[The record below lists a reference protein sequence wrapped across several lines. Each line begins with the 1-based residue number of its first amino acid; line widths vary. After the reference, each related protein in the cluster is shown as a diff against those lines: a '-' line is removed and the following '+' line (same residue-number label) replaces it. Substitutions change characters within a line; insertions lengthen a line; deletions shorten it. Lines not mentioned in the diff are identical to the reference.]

1 MALLPYEK
9 TYAVDMT
16 RGITAATPPAS
27 LNIASL
33 IVADTGPVERV
44 TLTSQKDL
52 VDTFCVGSAISATD
66 NETIQFNGALLT
78 QVATDVFRV
87 DTSAMRIGVGS
98 LGTKIYFDKD
108 YNMLDKVTRAI
119 IKGKSG
125 TITSLYIELQKA
137 DSSTEQYYMGEA
149 PDGFDVNT
157 AIKIDGDP
165 DIDTFFKELYK
176 LGVFLEITETSAI
189 LNPIYTKIVTDI
201 SKGFLGPIGNVSTD
215 VFSNVMNKYTA
226 GTDPADKDYYIVIN
240 GAYELHPNN
249 AGTSGEQATT
259 SISIINAADLEAESI
274 EAYPVKNFMVKALDC
289 MYSNDSI
296 PDPWAQ
302 DVSIS
307 LTKTVKVEANEEPTS
322 DVIEVSSELAD
333 FVEIAKGTWVE
344 ITDDG
349 GTPDDP
355 SDDRTYWTRTDTLT
369 VNNGIEK
376 ISSPA
381 YKNAVINVGVGP
393 NKTEYKIAD
402 LVTKEFGVGTVEGVI
417 LTIAELESVKTDQDN
432 PSTYTISST
441 DDADGK
447 PYFLVNGLSS
457 MNITVSTDDNEFIN
471 VKIADETPYL
481 RLTHASTATNDEYK
495 VEDQTYIIIDNYV
508 FYAGTKP
515 TEQQIEEAIDSTDDV
530 KESYGSWEYVVVS
543 KAKLSISD
551 FLKAV
556 VSKIAEVYTVGLGQG
571 NYFLINGIHDFE
583 VSPNLEVSNELII
596 DQSKYDDEFA
606 VVCKFTSSQPLFQF
620 EYTANED
627 EYNTIDLTYQFKSVT
642 GNFTMSFDGAAID
655 GYGKS
660 LFYENY
666 NEGAGSNP
674 YIFVAKLNGEGK
686 LKNGGS
692 NGLFGDE
699 VMNNDPTEADY
710 AAAILKYLDVKEK
723 QYNFVTDAGHMS
735 VALAG
740 ACKQVADERFC
751 QYVPSFPPKKNTS
764 DLISYEEGINLNDFR
779 CQYLVP
785 SHKSTYNGQFLTTVP
800 ASLTY
805 MFARV
810 NAFNTTVA
818 EFSPLFGTI
827 KGTATAPNLIKNFT
841 KAEAQTL
848 ADHNINVIT
857 RDISGTYIRSNFTS
871 QKENSYLSED
881 QNAYM
886 TNILCH
892 ICEEYNPLIIAE
904 LNTAELRGRVVADL
918 SNRIQQRMIVGKN
931 PTLASYL
938 VKCDEEL
945 NTPEVIEAR
954 QLIYQVWVQYT
965 PSIAYVLAYVFVKR
979 LGSF

>member
-1 MALLPYEK
+1 
-9 TYAVDMT
+9 
-16 RGITAATPPAS
+16 
-27 LNIASL
+27 
-33 IVADTGPVERV
+33 
-44 TLTSQKDL
+44 
-52 VDTFCVGSAISATD
+52 
-66 NETIQFNGALLT
+66 
-78 QVATDVFRV
+78 
-87 DTSAMRIGVGS
+87 
-98 LGTKIYFDKD
+98 
-108 YNMLDKVTRAI
+108 
-119 IKGKSG
+119 
-125 TITSLYIELQKA
+125 
-137 DSSTEQYYMGEA
+137 
-149 PDGFDVNT
+149 
-157 AIKIDGDP
+157 
-165 DIDTFFKELYK
+165 
-176 LGVFLEITETSAI
+176 
-189 LNPIYTKIVTDI
+189 
-201 SKGFLGPIGNVSTD
+201 
-215 VFSNVMNKYTA
+215 
-226 GTDPADKDYYIVIN
+226 
-240 GAYELHPNN
+240 
-249 AGTSGEQATT
+249 
-259 SISIINAADLEAESI
+259 
-274 EAYPVKNFMVKALDC
+274 
-289 MYSNDSI
+289 
-296 PDPWAQ
+296 
-302 DVSIS
+302 
-307 LTKTVKVEANEEPTS
+307 
-322 DVIEVSSELAD
+322 
-333 FVEIAKGTWVE
+333 
-344 ITDDG
+344 
-349 GTPDDP
+349 
-355 SDDRTYWTRTDTLT
+355 
-369 VNNGIEK
+369 
-376 ISSPA
+376 
-381 YKNAVINVGVGP
+381 
-393 NKTEYKIAD
+393 
-402 LVTKEFGVGTVEGVI
+402 
-417 LTIAELESVKTDQDN
+417 
-432 PSTYTISST
+432 
-441 DDADGK
+441 
-447 PYFLVNGLSS
+447 
-457 MNITVSTDDNEFIN
+457 
-471 VKIADETPYL
+471 
-481 RLTHASTATNDEYK
+481 
-495 VEDQTYIIIDNYV
+495 
-508 FYAGTKP
+508 
-515 TEQQIEEAIDSTDDV
+515 
-530 KESYGSWEYVVVS
+530 
-543 KAKLSISD
+543 
-551 FLKAV
+551 
-556 VSKIAEVYTVGLGQG
+556 
-571 NYFLINGIHDFE
+571 
-583 VSPNLEVSNELII
+583 LII

-751 QYVPSFPPKKNTS
+751 QYVPSFPPKKKTS